1 MPNPIHSALPFLLAG
16 ALAAQ
21 QPAASALH
29 LAFVGDLQQPRGKDF
44 VAFLRAHYPRVDAV
58 EREGCEPSQL
68 RTADV
73 VVLDWSQQDHGV
85 SEWLKDKQAARR
97 CPLGDLEHWDRP
109 TVLIGSAGLNLAAA
123 WNLPGTYG

>member
-1 MPNPIHSALPFLLAG
+1 MPKPIRCALPFLLTA
-16 ALAAQ
+16 AVPAQ
-21 QPAASALH
+21 QPALPPLH

-44 VAFLRAHYPRVDAV
+44 VAFLRAHYARVDAV
-58 EREGCEPSQL
+58 ERNGCEPSQL
-68 RTADV
+68 RAADV

-85 SEWLKDKQAARR
+85 MEWFKDKQAERR